1 MITFETLRID
11 YNYKT
16 ESYAVSNDVIYAS
29 FDTNCRFLV
38 EYGKYTNRIC
48 VTIIAHDGSVAFM
61 VYTHTIESN
70 NAQYV

>member
-16 ESYAVSNDVIYAS
+16 ESYTLSNDAIYVS
-29 FDTNCRFLV
+29 VDTNTRFLV

-48 VTIIAHDGSVAFM
+48 VTVISRDGSVAFM